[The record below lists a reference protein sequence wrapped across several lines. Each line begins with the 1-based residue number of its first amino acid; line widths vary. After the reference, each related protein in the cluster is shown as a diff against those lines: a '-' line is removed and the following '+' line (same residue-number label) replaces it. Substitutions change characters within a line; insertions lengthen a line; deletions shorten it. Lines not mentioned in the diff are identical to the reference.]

1 MRTISRLCVAV
12 LFSMVGAGGCSVN
25 ATNNS
30 DGGPQVGSDGSSGS
44 DASSSQGD
52 GSSATGSEGGVGPD
66 GGPVGQ
72 DGSLTQDGSGGQEAG
87 AATDGGNAASGVH
100 TVGNQLY
107 DGTKAI
113 RLLGVDETG
122 SQYACI
128 QGDGFFDPTT
138 GGANS
143 QTSITAMLS
152 WGINAVRIPLNED
165 CWLSLNQTA
174 KNMAYSGQ
182 AYQSAIQT
190 YVSLLLTNNIYPIL
204 DLHWTE
210 GPGGSAATGQQPM
223 PDSAHGAAF
232 WTSVATMFKSQNKVI
247 FDLFNEPY
255 PDNNMDSTGAW
266 QCWENGG
273 DSCPGVTFDVVGM
286 QGMLTAVRNAGATN
300 FVVMGGLEYSNDLT
314 QWVASKP
321 MDPANNIGVSWHV
334 YNDNQYTTAAAITSI
349 LAANIP
355 IVATEIGD
363 VATPQPCNGTFITSV
378 MDILDNPGNG
388 APPQSYL
395 AWSWSTD
402 NTPALLSS
410 YNPVTPACD
419 GPTFKTHVMAQ

>member
-1 MRTISRLCVAV
+1 MA
-12 LFSMVGAGGCSVN
+12 GACGSSNN
-25 ATNNS
+25 ATDNS
-30 DGGPQVGSDGSSGS
+30 DGGSNTGSDGSSGS

-66 GGPVGQ
+66 GSPIGQ
-72 DGSLTQDGSGGQEAG
+72 DGSSPQDGSSTQDGGSGQEAG
-87 AATDGGNAASGVH
+87 PATEGGSASGVH

-122 SQYACI
+122 SEYACI
-128 QGDGFFDPTT
+128 QGDGFFDPAT

-223 PDSAHGAAF
+223 PDSAYGAAF

-255 PDNNMDSTGAW
+255 PDNNMDSTSAW

-273 DSCPGVTFDVVGM
+273 DSCPGVTLDVVGM

-321 MDPANNIGVSWHV
+321 TDPANNIGASWHV
-334 YNDNQYTTAAAITSI
+334 YNDNEYTTAAAIKSI

-363 VATPQPCNGTFITSV
+363 VAVGTTPPPCDGAFITSV

-395 AWSWSTD
+395 AWSWSTT
-402 NTPALLSS
+402 NKPVLLSS
-410 YNPVTPACD
+410 YNPVTPTCD